1 MTAELKKCL
10 TIIFRHKGKDLLGEQ
25 EFVYAA
31 SMDMHWFPPKDAQKL
46 LDIAMREGLLRLT
59 QGMLSPT
66 FELVDENLDFEYRP
80 SENMLKAHIKAEK
93 KDAFSEIT
101 SKIMTT
107 AKLSKK
113 DVVAKINKTRERL
126 EVDTEI
132 AALVVARSYGVDIS
146 EEIPAAEQR
155 ILSGTE

>member
-10 TIIFRHKGKDLLGEQ
+10 TIIFRRKGKELLGEQ

-31 SMDMHWFPPKDAQKL
+31 SMDLHWFPPKDAQKL
-46 LDIAMREGLLRLT
+46 LEIALREGLLKMS
-59 QGMLSPT
+59 QGTLSPT

-80 SENMLKAHIKAEK
+80 SDNMLKSHAKVEK

-101 SKIMTT
+101 SKIMTS
-107 AKLSKK
+107 AKLPKK
-113 DVVAKINKTRERL
+113 EVVAKINKTRERL
-126 EVDTEI
+126 EVDIEV